1 MHRIKFINKHLENY
15 RLHLLFVII
24 VTILYAGINLIA
36 SLVFSF
42 VIDNIIDSKPIS
54 NRMIGFLAS
63 IMGGVDDLKN
73 NLWKVA
79 ILLIV
84 VYLMVAILMHYRQKM
99 QGIVS
104 ENIVES
110 IRNELYSHIQ
120 KLPYSYHVKVKTGE
134 LIQKCTSDVDMVRRF
149 FSGQFA
155 EIFYILAT
163 VLIALLILFN
173 INFKLALFASLSL
186 PFIFVYSY
194 LFFRKIQKEFL
205 KSDESEAV
213 MSSVIQESL
222 SGVRVVKAFN
232 REEYEIAKFRKT
244 NLEYKDITY
253 NMILNLGYYWSSSYF
268 FCLLGILSVVIAGVF
283 AVRNGDLTIGN
294 FIVFITYQSMILYP
308 IRALGRILSDFGK
321 LTVSLDRLIEI
332 CDTEAEDLKSG
343 LKPSLK
349 GDIEF
354 KNVSFAYEDNVLVL
368 KNLNFKISDGETVAI
383 IGPTGSGK
391 SSLIHLLSRLYDVSD
406 GEILINNINI
416 EDINKLYLRDNVGIV
431 LQEPFLFS
439 RSIISNLRIVKEN
452 ADDQEIYNACRIASI
467 HDVINSFD
475 KGYDTIVGEKGV
487 TLSGGQKQRLAIA
500 RTILKHTPILIFDD
514 SLSAVDTETDAAIR
528 IALKTLQNNVTTII
542 ITGRVSSAKDCDK
555 IIVLENGEIS
565 DIGKHDELI
574 KRDGLYS
581 RINKIQNEYE
591 LTGEVDYVE

>member
-163 VLIALLILFN
+163 VLIALLILFS

-439 RSIISNLRIVKEN
+439 RSIISNLRIVKED
-452 ADDQEIYNACRIASI
+452 ASDQEIYNACRIASI

-528 IALKTLQNNVTTII
+528 TALKTLQNNVTTII

-581 RINKIQNEYE
+581 RINKIQNEFE

>member
-63 IMGGVDDLKN
+63 ITGGVDDLKN

-149 FSGQFA
+149 FSSQFV

-163 VLIALLILFN
+163 VLIALLILFS

-368 KNLNFKISDGETVAI
+368 KNLSFKISDGETVAI

-439 RSIISNLRIVKEN
+439 RSIISNLRIVKED

-528 IALKTLQNNVTTII
+528 TALKTLQNNVTTII

>member
-163 VLIALLILFN
+163 VLIALLILFS

-439 RSIISNLRIVKEN
+439 RSIISNLRIVKED
-452 ADDQEIYNACRIASI
+452 ASDQEIYNACRIASI

-528 IALKTLQNNVTTII
+528 TALKTLQNNVTTII

>member
-1 MHRIKFINKHLENY
+1 MHRIKFINKHLENF

-163 VLIALLILFN
+163 VLIALLILFS
-173 INFKLALFASLSL
+173 INFKLALFASISL

-253 NMILNLGYYWSSSYF
+253 NMIL
-268 FCLLGILSVVIAGVF
+268 
-283 AVRNGDLTIGN
+283 
-294 FIVFITYQSMILYP
+294 
-308 IRALGRILSDFGK
+308 
-321 LTVSLDRLIEI
+321 
-332 CDTEAEDLKSG
+332 
-343 LKPSLK
+343 
-349 GDIEF
+349 
-354 KNVSFAYEDNVLVL
+354 
-368 KNLNFKISDGETVAI
+368 
-383 IGPTGSGK
+383 
-391 SSLIHLLSRLYDVSD
+391 
-406 GEILINNINI
+406 
-416 EDINKLYLRDNVGIV
+416 
-431 LQEPFLFS
+431 
-439 RSIISNLRIVKEN
+439 SIII
-452 ADDQEIYNACRIASI
+452 C
-467 HDVINSFD
+467 
-475 KGYDTIVGEKGV
+475 
-487 TLSGGQKQRLAIA
+487 
-500 RTILKHTPILIFDD
+500 
-514 SLSAVDTETDAAIR
+514 
-528 IALKTLQNNVTTII
+528 
-542 ITGRVSSAKDCDK
+542 
-555 IIVLENGEIS
+555 
-565 DIGKHDELI
+565 
-574 KRDGLYS
+574 
-581 RINKIQNEYE
+581 
-591 LTGEVDYVE
+591 

>member
-163 VLIALLILFN
+163 VLIALLILFS

-186 PFIFVYSY
+186 PFI
-194 LFFRKIQKEFL
+194 
-205 KSDESEAV
+205 
-213 MSSVIQESL
+213 
-222 SGVRVVKAFN
+222 
-232 REEYEIAKFRKT
+232 
-244 NLEYKDITY
+244 
-253 NMILNLGYYWSSSYF
+253 
-268 FCLLGILSVVIAGVF
+268 
-283 AVRNGDLTIGN
+283 
-294 FIVFITYQSMILYP
+294 
-308 IRALGRILSDFGK
+308 
-321 LTVSLDRLIEI
+321 
-332 CDTEAEDLKSG
+332 
-343 LKPSLK
+343 
-349 GDIEF
+349 
-354 KNVSFAYEDNVLVL
+354 
-368 KNLNFKISDGETVAI
+368 
-383 IGPTGSGK
+383 
-391 SSLIHLLSRLYDVSD
+391 
-406 GEILINNINI
+406 
-416 EDINKLYLRDNVGIV
+416 
-431 LQEPFLFS
+431 LFS
-439 RSIISNLRIVKEN
+439 VRRN
-452 ADDQEIYNACRIASI
+452 
-467 HDVINSFD
+467 
-475 KGYDTIVGEKGV
+475 
-487 TLSGGQKQRLAIA
+487 
-500 RTILKHTPILIFDD
+500 
-514 SLSAVDTETDAAIR
+514 
-528 IALKTLQNNVTTII
+528 
-542 ITGRVSSAKDCDK
+542 
-555 IIVLENGEIS
+555 
-565 DIGKHDELI
+565 
-574 KRDGLYS
+574 
-581 RINKIQNEYE
+581 
-591 LTGEVDYVE
+591 